1 MSQYFENDFLVA
13 SNKREI
19 SYEIYGHKITLLTDN
34 GVFSKKQV
42 DEGSF
47 AFLKV
52 IVPLMLEGN
61 ILDLGCGYGPI
72 GLTIAITSPKARVTL
87 ADINTRARALC
98 DENTRRLGLS
108 SRVTC
113 VESNIYEN
121 LKGTY
126 DAILINP
133 PIRAGKKVTYQMYE
147 GALSHLVS
155 GGKLYIVIRRNQGAL
170 TASKYIEDLFGN
182 VTLLKKDKGYYM
194 YEAKKPE

>member
-87 ADINTRARALC
+87 ADINTRALALC

-182 VTLLKKDKGYYM
+182 VTLLRKDKGYYM

>member
-1 MSQYFENDFLVA
+1 MSQYFENDSLVA

-47 AFLKV
+47 AFLRV
-52 IVPLMLEGN
+52 IIPLMLEGN

-87 ADINTRARALC
+87 ADINTRALALC
-98 DENTRRLGLS
+98 EENARKLGLS

>member
-1 MSQYFENDFLVA
+1 MSQYFENDSLVA

-19 SYEIYGHKITLLTDN
+19 SYEIYGQRITLLTDN

-87 ADINTRARALC
+87 ADINTRALALC
-98 DENTRRLGLS
+98 EENARRLGLS

-147 GALSHLVS
+147 GALTHLVS

-182 VTLLKKDKGYYM
+182 VTLLRKDKGYYM